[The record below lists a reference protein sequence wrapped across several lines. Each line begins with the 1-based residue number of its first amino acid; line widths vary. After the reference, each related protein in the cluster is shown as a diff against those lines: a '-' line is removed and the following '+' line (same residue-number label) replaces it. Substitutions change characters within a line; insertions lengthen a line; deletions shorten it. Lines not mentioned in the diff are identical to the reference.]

1 MKVFIDSNIFIHFL
15 TTSDES
21 QTAYSIL
28 TRISEQHSPVT
39 SITVVEEVIFVIIR
53 ENLRAKGINNKF
65 KLKETIVTAG
75 YKEFE
80 GFIFNFFELLDTL
93 DCVIIE
99 GNVLPDELF
108 SFMEKY
114 HLLPQDALIT
124 ALCRQ
129 NNIPAIATFDTDFSR
144 VDFLQKISD

>member
-28 TRISEQHSPVT
+28 TRISEQHSLVT

-53 ENLRAKGINNKF
+53 ENLRTKGINNKF
-65 KLKETIVTAG
+65 KLKETIVNHG

-80 GFIFNFFELLDTL
+80 GFILNFFELLDTL
-93 DCVIIE
+93 DCRIID

-108 SFMEKY
+108 FSMEKY

-129 NNIPAIATFDTDFSR
+129 HNIPAIATFDKDFAR
-144 VDFLQKISD
+144 VDFLQTIFN